1 MYKIGLSTTASDK
14 TEELFEA
21 CANAGVEVV
30 EISRPKTEVDAL
42 DYDSLKSISEKYG
55 VEIWSFHLPF
65 YPFSEIDISKPEM
78 AKESVEYLCNIIDK
92 ATGIGIDKFVIHAS
106 GEPIADEERKTRMEC
121 AKKSLDTLA
130 KFAKERGAVICVED
144 LPRSCLGR
152 NISDMQELL
161 SANEDLR
168 ACFDTNHLLYD
179 DNIELVKAIGDKI
192 VTLHV
197 SDFDM
202 VNERHWLP
210 GEGKNDWQGILAALK
225 EVGYNGPWLY
235 EMGFELPKTI
245 IRERKL
251 TPSDLVRN
259 AHELFENKEITIF
272 STPKENLGYWE

>member
-1 MYKIGLSTTASDK
+1 MYRIGLSTTASAN
-14 TEELFEA
+14 TEELFKA

-106 GEPIADEERKTRMEC
+106 GEPIGDEERKTRMEC

-130 KFAKERGAVICVED
+130 KYAKARGAVICVED

-152 NISDMQELL
+152 SISDMKELL

-202 VNERHWLP
+202 VNERHWIP
-210 GEGKNDWQGILAALK
+210 GEGKNDWQGILSALK

-245 IRERKL
+245 IREREL

-259 AHELFENKEITIF
+259 AHELFEGKEITIF
-272 STPKENLGYWE
+272 SKPKENLGYWE